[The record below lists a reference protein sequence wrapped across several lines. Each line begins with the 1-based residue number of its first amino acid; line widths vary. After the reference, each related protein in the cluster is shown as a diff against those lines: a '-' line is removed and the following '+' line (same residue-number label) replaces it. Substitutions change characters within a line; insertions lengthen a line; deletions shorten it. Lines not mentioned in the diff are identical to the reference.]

1 MKDGDAAKE
10 RYFSDQDGIKVA
22 QGVSGS
28 VVDRGSIYTYI
39 PYLVA
44 GIQHGCQDIGARSL
58 FILRLVLDS
67 FDNALLCC
75 LSIFDRLDLISSK

>member
-1 MKDGDAAKE
+1 MKDGDGAKE
-10 RYFSDQDGIKVA
+10 RYFSDQDALKVA
-22 QGVSGS
+22 QGVAGS

-58 FILRLVLDS
+58 FILRYMIHEIIPTFM
-67 FDNALLCC
+67 FDLW
-75 LSIFDRLDLISSK
+75 DLIFTSHQ